1 MIHWMIA
8 MLKQAIGYN
17 KVDGRDRLELE
28 LHALHNRSRRET
40 DQKVAE
46 NHAHIRAWE
55 ARGGR
60 QAWEAWVTRERDRIN
75 ATERAA
81 SLG

>member
-1 MIHWMIA
+1 MIRWLIQVI
-8 MLKQAIGYN
+8 KQQTGYN
-17 KVDGRDRLELE
+17 QIDLRDRLELE
-28 LHALHNRSRRET
+28 LHALHNRSRMET
-40 DQKVAE
+40 NQKVAE